1 MSKFK
6 SKAMQDDSLGPD
18 GYTSHVLQ
26 ELLTQSKKKKKTKQD
41 VIYYNITNVISNT
54 KLIFY

>member
-1 MSKFK
+1 
-6 SKAMQDDSLGPD
+6 MQDDSLGPD